1 LLKRLRS
8 INSGLLLTGDFIEV
22 SAWIAAHPATTW
34 ARRIDSLA
42 EGFGVVVTDVSTP
55 VKTTCRLQSSSM
67 MPAQGALHVLHQVSP
82 DYGRHPEWGRPV
94 V

>member
-8 INSGLLLTGDFIEV
+8 INSGLLLTGYFIEV
-22 SAWIAAHPATTW
+22 SAWIAAHPATTR

-42 EGFGVVVTDVSTP
+42 EGFGVVTDVSTP
-55 VKTTCRLQSSSM
+55 VETACRLQSSSM
-67 MPAQGALHVLHQVSP
+67 MPAQGALHVLHRVSP
-82 DYGRHPEWGRPV
+82 DYGRHPRWVRPV